1 MPLFLQ
7 LLEQHLLM
15 TQPIGEQLLVQLAY
29 LWFVAL
35 KQFASFQLLPPRPDQ
50 WADAEHRQ
58 LAWCDQAGGHE
69 FIVEPLIFFDIPQ
82 LRESF

>member
-1 MPLFLQ
+1 MPFPLQ
-7 LLEQHLLM
+7 LGEQHLLVAKA
-15 TQPIGEQLLVQLAY
+15 IRKQLLIQFTHRWLAAIKQL
-29 LWFVAL
+29 
-35 KQFASFQLLPPRPDQ
+35 ASFQLLPPRPDQ
-50 WADAEHRQ
+50 WADAEQRQ